1 VHCTGGDLLIA
12 LASLTTALILA
23 GTPGWP
29 SHRFYPVAALTLTF
43 GVAYTVYSE
52 WFNVSVRRSWAYE
65 ASMPTLPPL
74 GTGLTPLLQWIV
86 IPSLALAVVHRVPNQ
101 RSPGVVGTDRG

>member
-1 VHCTGGDLLIA
+1 VLRCTGGDLLIA
-12 LASLTTALILA
+12 LASLSGALILA

-29 SHRFYPVAALTLTF
+29 AEHFRRIAALTLFF

-52 WFNVSVRRSWAYE
+52 WLNVSVRGSWAY
-65 ASMPTLPPL
+65 APSMPTLPPL

-86 IPSLALAVVHRVPNQ
+86 IPTIALAMVNRPTSGKTRRRHYG
-101 RSPGVVGTDRG
+101 S